1 MKQFVAIII
10 TFACSVITSTA
21 QSFMD
26 NLKKK
31 GRDNATVTVHQDAAI
46 DELVNGK
53 AWSTFVTAQK
63 AESATTDAGNTSK
76 PSVKTPLK
84 SESTAANSKT
94 ESADTE
100 YGQITR
106 PKTYKTI
113 GYRVQVYA
121 GGNNKNARQ
130 TAQRTGN
137 AIKINFPDEQ
147 VYVNFF
153 SPRWICRVGNYRSY
167 EEAHQMLIAVKQLG
181 YNQAT
186 IVKGKITV
194 QF

>member
-53 AWSTFVTAQK
+53 AWSTLVATKK

-84 SESTAANSKT
+84 S
-94 ESADTE
+94 
-100 YGQITR
+100 
-106 PKTYKTI
+106 
-113 GYRVQVYA
+113 
-121 GGNNKNARQ
+121 
-130 TAQRTGN
+130 
-137 AIKINFPDEQ
+137 
-147 VYVNFF
+147 
-153 SPRWICRVGNYRSY
+153 
-167 EEAHQMLIAVKQLG
+167 
-181 YNQAT
+181 
-186 IVKGKITV
+186 
-194 QF
+194 